1 MQRTNVHTRVWWNR
15 CRQWTLH
22 WNPFFSR
29 WLTLDDEDVRKSEI
43 HIICEGLYL
52 RSWIT
57 STCRLV
63 YSTMYHSNPS
73 CTYSSKVVATW
84 EFGVRNPEKLRNSQN
99 SCEFRKSTECKIKI
113 RKKYGMRP
121 PNSGK
126 STEFREI
133 VLAWRVTWEYCFFRR
148 EKLMYYISASS

>member
-1 MQRTNVHTRVWWNR
+1 MQRTCVHTRVWWTW

-63 YSTMYHSNPS
+63 YSTTYHSNPS

-84 EFGVRNPEKLRNSQN
+84 EFGVRNPEKVRNSQN
-99 SCEFRKSTECKIKI
+99 SCEFRK
-113 RKKYGMRP
+113 KYGMQNQNPEKVR
-121 PNSGK
+121 NETSKFREKYGISRNSACVACYMRILFFSSGK
-126 STEFREI
+126 TD
-133 VLAWRVTWEYCFFRR
+133 VLH
-148 EKLMYYISASS
+148 LG